1 MYDSLTCDPEDV
13 DQSKA
18 EQDTADE
25 MRWMKIDQSEVLL
38 LTWD

>member
-1 MYDSLTCDPEDV
+1 MHDSLTYEPDDV
-13 DQSKA
+13 NQSKA
-18 EQDTADE
+18 EQDSADE